1 MSAQIIVGCVL
12 AVLGLIAV
20 MVPESIGSTMKVRG
34 GRSNRTKRFKRT

>member
-20 MVPESIGSTMKVRG
+20 MVPERIGSLKSQG
-34 GRSNRTKRFKRT
+34 GRSNKTKRFKR